1 MYLSRTI
8 PGSILIVDDELAFR
22 ETLEVFLRKRGYRVA
37 SCANSSEALE
47 RVTQEPFDLVI
58 ADASAPGATGL
69 QFLDQIKAR
78 CADEDVVMM
87 SAYATI
93 DQSVEAM
100 RRGASDYLTKPF
112 QLHEVANIVERVIVR
127 RREAAGKTASGK
139 GTNGRLHNGQRNGAR
154 NTNQEQNTQAM
165 SVSNEAVPA
174 LIGSSTVM
182 KQLFAIIDRIAP
194 FDSSVLITGATGT
207 GKELVAR
214 AIHDRSRRNKAPFID
229 INCSA
234 IPDTLV
240 EAELFGH
247 QRGTFTGA
255 HETRRGLFEEASG
268 GTIFLDEIDA
278 LDLSAQAKLLR
289 VLQERMLRRVGGREN
304 IPIDVRVVSATNRDL
319 SAAVAEGKFRADL
332 LFRLRVV
339 PLHMPHLRER
349 GNDIILLLENFL
361 RRHASRWGL
370 AERRFSAEAL
380 RSLLEYHWP
389 GNVRE
394 LENAVEYALAIGVN
408 DELGIDDLPPEIL
421 KRNESSNDDVF
432 KQYPF
437 LPLVEIERRYIISV
451 LERFGGHQ
459 IKTAAAL
466 GIDRRTLY
474 RKLQQY
480 KVKTDRDENVVSIF

>member
-1 MYLSRTI
+1 M
-8 PGSILIVDDELAFR
+8 DDELAFR

-37 SCANSSEALE
+37 SSANSSEALE

-58 ADASAPGATGL
+58 ADTSDSGAQGL
-69 QFLDQIKAR
+69 QLLDQIKGR
-78 CADEDVVMM
+78 GGDEDVVVM
-87 SAYATI
+87 SAYPTI

-112 QLHEVANIVERVIVR
+112 QLHEVANIVERIIVR
-127 RREAAGKTASGK
+127 RRESAGSKPAAVKSA
-139 GTNGRLHNGQRNGAR
+139 NGRLQNGQRNITR
-154 NTNQEQNTQAM
+154 TSNQEASVQA
-165 SVSNEAVPA
+165 SSGGNESVPA

-214 AIHDRSRRNKAPFID
+214 AIHERSRRNKAPFID

-304 IPIDVRVVSATNRDL
+304 IPIDCRVVSATNRDL
-319 SAAVAEGKFRADL
+319 SAAVVEAKFRADL

-339 PLHMPHLRER
+339 PLHMPQLRER
-349 GNDIILLLENFL
+349 GNDITLLLEYFL

-370 AERRFSAEAL
+370 AERRFSSEAAS
-380 RSLLEYHWP
+380 SLLEYHWP

-408 DELGIDDLPPEIL
+408 EELGVDDLPPEIL
-421 KRNESSNDDVF
+421 KRQESDNEDVF